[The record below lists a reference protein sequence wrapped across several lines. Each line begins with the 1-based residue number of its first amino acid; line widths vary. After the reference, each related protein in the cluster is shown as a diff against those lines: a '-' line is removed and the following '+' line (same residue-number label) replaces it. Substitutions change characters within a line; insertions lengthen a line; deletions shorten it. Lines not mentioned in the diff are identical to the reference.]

1 MKTKLPVRAAAL
13 TLALTL
19 TLSPAAG
26 AITVEEAR
34 ELLRTHYIDEIPE
47 EILSLPTIEEITAAL
62 GDPYT
67 YYMTAEEYAAF
78 QSGMGDTNVVGVG
91 VMVEKTADGLLVISV
106 APDAPGQKAGLQ
118 IGDLIVA
125 AGGTT
130 IQEAGSPDALAALI
144 TGEAGTQV
152 TLTFLREGQELERT
166 MVREPVVFPTV
177 TGQVVDDHI
186 GWLNCS
192 SFGETSGDYFE
203 TYITDEDEAADRWVV
218 DLRGNPGGSATAVIQ
233 AVGHVLGNHDVAYVV
248 DRQGSLG
255 LWRPNPFPVEIP
267 GLVQEPLVVLVDG
280 NSASASELFAAAMR
294 DYRYGLVI
302 GTRTF
307 GKGIAQNVFELA
319 EGDAFKITTN
329 RYYSPN
335 YVTPD
340 RSGVLPHL
348 VVDADLADEVARLL
362 CGVAAEVPSEDVL
375 AIELVDQTWYVHR
388 EEAASGDCAPAFA
401 QLLAALPPDTPM
413 TLDGEAVTPAEAAE
427 AWDVTYDS
435 RWFADAAD
443 SPYADEINTLA
454 SLGVLLGDGTERF
467 DPQGQLTRAELVSM
481 MVQAMGYWCWES
493 QGRAPFSDV
502 TEEDWYA
509 AAVDIAYNLG
519 LVRGDETGAFR
530 PDELVDHQQFLTI
543 LTRMGERSDLSV
555 ERRLEQVT
563 TEELAAEA
571 VQTYDAWA
579 RPFVVT
585 AQELGFLAGPLEELA
600 PHVPT
605 TREEAAAMLYRMLDY
620 IGILTPAVSET
631 ADGES

>member
-1 MKTKLPVRAAAL
+1 M
-13 TLALTL
+13 
-19 TLSPAAG
+19 
-26 AITVEEAR
+26 
-34 ELLRTHYIDEIPE
+34 
-47 EILSLPTIEEITAAL
+47 
-62 GDPYT
+62 
-67 YYMTAEEYAAF
+67 
-78 QSGMGDTNVVGVG
+78 
-91 VMVEKTADGLLVISV
+91 
-106 APDAPGQKAGLQ
+106 
-118 IGDLIVA
+118 
-125 AGGTT
+125 
-130 IQEAGSPDALAALI
+130 
-144 TGEAGTQV
+144 
-152 TLTFLREGQELERT
+152 
-166 MVREPVVFPTV
+166 
-177 TGQVVDDHI
+177 
-186 GWLNCS
+186 
-192 SFGETSGDYFE
+192 
-203 TYITDEDEAADRWVV
+203 
-218 DLRGNPGGSATAVIQ
+218 
-233 AVGHVLGNHDVAYVV
+233 
-248 DRQGSLG
+248 
-255 LWRPNPFPVEIP
+255 
-267 GLVQEPLVVLVDG
+267 
-280 NSASASELFAAAMR
+280 
-294 DYRYGLVI
+294 
-302 GTRTF
+302 
-307 GKGIAQNVFELA
+307 
-319 EGDAFKITTN
+319 
-329 RYYSPN
+329 
-335 YVTPD
+335 
-340 RSGVLPHL
+340 LPHL

-388 EEAASGDCAPAFA
+388 EEAASGDYAPAFA

-605 TREEAAAMLYRMLDY
+605 TREEAAAMLYHMLDY